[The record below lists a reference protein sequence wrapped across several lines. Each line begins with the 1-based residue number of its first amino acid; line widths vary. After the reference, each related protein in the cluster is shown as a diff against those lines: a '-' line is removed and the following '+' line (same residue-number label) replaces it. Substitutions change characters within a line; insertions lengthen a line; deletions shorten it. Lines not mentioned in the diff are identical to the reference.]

1 MDVITYSLYRC
12 LIHYLSPFQRLF
24 ENSYVEVKSMLSNAS
39 GVLSSLGSMLT
50 RLTKIDFRV
59 AVGEGAKKRRCW
71 TTNPYENKY
80 TTKLHYRVRK
90 ILHIRQVDNEV
101 RSLLVSSSS
110 MNVDHKVK
118 NSFQVSS
125 PLFDFRSILLFFA

>member
-1 MDVITYSLYRC
+1 
-12 LIHYLSPFQRLF
+12 
-24 ENSYVEVKSMLSNAS
+24 MLSNSSA
-39 GVLSSLGSMLT
+39 VLSSLGNMLI

-59 AVGEGAKKRRCW
+59 AVGKGAKKRCW

-80 TTKLHYRVRK
+80 TTKLLYRVRM

-101 RSLLVSSSS
+101 RNLLASSLL
-110 MNVDHKVK
+110 MNVDHKVE

-125 PLFDFRSILLFFA
+125 SSEHFLLRINDTYCNFILA